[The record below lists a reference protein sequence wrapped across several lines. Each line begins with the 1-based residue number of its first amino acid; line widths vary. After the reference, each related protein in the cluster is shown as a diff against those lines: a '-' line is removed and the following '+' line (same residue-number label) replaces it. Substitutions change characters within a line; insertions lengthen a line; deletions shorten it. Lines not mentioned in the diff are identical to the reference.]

1 MGKQNK
7 QNTYAKK
14 MSKKKSSSS
23 SAWVFWIIGIITLG
37 VVVYLFTADHN
48 QDSETA
54 ISYKNQPYLGDKDA
68 PVNILEFGDYKCPV
82 CKNFNESF
90 FPIIDKEL
98 IQTGKVKFYFINYP
112 FINVDSKRSA
122 QFGEIVYKELGNDT
136 FWKFHKLLYKKQPED
151 QSLETKDIFTQDFL
165 LKTLGEVT
173 AKENVKKVSGKL
185 DSRSGDNVVDTDM
198 GLVKDL
204 GVTGTPA
211 LFVNG
216 KKFEGNT
223 FGDLEK
229 MVDKATEE
237 KK

>member
-1 MGKQNK
+1 MGNQKKQNVK
-7 QNTYAKK
+7 GTKG
-14 MSKKKSSSS
+14 KKKANS
-23 SAWVFWIIGIITLG
+23 SAWIFWVIGIVTIGLLVFIFIG
-37 VVVYLFTADHN
+37 NHN
-48 QDSETA
+48 KDQAS
-54 ISYKNQPYLGDKDA
+54 ISYKNQPYLGNNDA
-68 PVNILEFGDYKCPV
+68 PVKIIEFGDYKCPI
-82 CKNFNESF
+82 CKDFNESF

-98 IQTGKVKFYFINYP
+98 VQTGKVKFYFINYP

-122 QFGEIVYKELGNDT
+122 EFGETVYKELGNDT
-136 FWKFHKLLYKKQPED
+136 FWKFHELLYKKQPED
-151 QSLETKDIFTQDFL
+151 ESLEHKDVFTKDFL

-173 AKENVKKVSGKL
+173 TKENVDKVSSKL
-185 DSRSGDNVVDTDM
+185 NTNIGDNAVDTDN

-204 GVTGTPA
+204 GVTGTPT

-229 MVDKATEE
+229 MVDEASKE